1 MGRRF
6 CIITV
11 CCILSLPFASRV
23 SAEVRLIPSSETA
36 AELYADNYRVKLR
49 LTPDPAMTVWSLLKN
64 GQREQIGSFPLQG
77 FVRSSDDLTG
87 NNVSA
92 PEFIRASKETTND
105 GLLFTIL
112 YGFVGGDQHKVTL
125 RFDRSFFS
133 YELSVVKG
141 HTREIT
147 ELLYLAS
154 NENEGDIKYGKGS
167 FEEFHTWAPDLY
179 DVLIPN
185 VGLSRVSLPPR
196 LGRDDPGYIRGQQA
210 GSPLVGPYVVAVR
223 SGKAWWGVGTVG
235 IPNTYGG
242 LGLIIGRSSFAASYQ
257 TASQISAQANT
268 ITGPVLGFY
277 FGDDADEILTKY
289 RGSLSPLKG
298 STSSTSAPPSWWSR
312 PIYCS
317 WGDQVYAAR
326 IEEGR
331 LDESNGSR
339 YATEKDLDRWLEI
352 AAREKLPIGTVILDL
367 GWMSDYGDFE
377 PNPKHFSDLRAY
389 IDKLHAKGLHLL
401 LWIPMYEAT
410 GTLFNLD
417 KSNSEVAARHPE
429 WLVRTREGKLTD
441 IFDYTN
447 PDMRSYLRSRIH
459 YLLSSD
465 PGALNADGLKVDF
478 IDRLPDPAVSTFHDP
493 SWGIG
498 EAMQAKVLEFIYNSA
513 KEAKADALVDSSFMN
528 PLFHEWQDLIR
539 LNDDVSNAVD
549 TYWWRAWT
557 ASVNGVRLI
566 DGDDWWAM
574 ERYFV
579 PLTLAKSAWGIPN
592 IYALEHRG
600 NLGTETTSIASGG
613 YPVDISQDAYR
624 KVKAILDV
632 YEHAPADQT
641 QQPTVDPVLQKA
653 GRRYTDGPLKGFYA
667 AQTLNFGRVLV
678 TYRPDSA
685 MLTSVADG
693 DVSVPL
699 PEGFLA
705 DKVLAVDF
713 GGKKTPVVFSQQN
726 GCVRFAVKDSAK
738 GTHSYEIKFA
748 RHASRRQ
755 RAAAI
760 STYDY
765 NLS

>member
-6 CIITV
+6 PKSIV
-11 CCILSLPFASRV
+11 CCLLSLLFASGA
-23 SAEVRLIPSSETA
+23 SAGVRLIASSETG
-36 AELYADNYRVKLR
+36 AELSADNYGVKLR
-49 LTPDPAMTVWSLLKN
+49 LTPDPEMTVWSLLKN
-64 GQREQIGSFPLQG
+64 GQKEQIGSFPLQG
-77 FVRSSDDLTG
+77 FVRSSDDAPAS
-87 NNVSA
+87 NASA
-92 PEFIRASKETTND
+92 PEFVKASKETTND
-105 GLLFTIL
+105 GLLFTIW
-112 YGFVGGDQHKVTL
+112 YGSAGGDRHEVSL
-125 RFDRSFFS
+125 RFERSFFS
-133 YELSVVKG
+133 YRLSVVKG
-141 HTREIT
+141 HPREIT

-154 NENEGDIKYGKGS
+154 NENEGKIKYGKGS
-167 FEEFHTWAPDLY
+167 FEEFHTWTPDLY
-179 DVLIPN
+179 DLLIPD

-196 LGRDDPGYIRGQQA
+196 VARDDPGYIRGQHA
-210 GSPLVGPYVVAVR
+210 GSPLVGPYVVAIR

-242 LGLIIGRSSFAASYQ
+242 LGLVIGRSSLAASYQ
-257 TASQISAQANT
+257 TASQISAQAT
-268 ITGPVLGFY
+268 SVAGPVLGFY
-277 FGDDADEILTKY
+277 FGDDGDEILTKY
-289 RGSLSPLKG
+289 RASLTPLQG
-298 STSSTSAPPSWWSR
+298 LASSTSAPPSWWSL

-317 WGDQVYAAR
+317 WGDQAYAAR
-326 IEEGR
+326 MREGR
-331 LDESNGSR
+331 LDENNSSR
-339 YATEKDLDRWLEI
+339 YATEKDLDRWLAI

-417 KSNSEVAARHPE
+417 KSNSDVAAKHPE

-459 YLLSSD
+459 YLLSPD
-465 PGALNADGLKVDF
+465 PDGLNADGLKVDF
-478 IDRLPDPAVSTFHDP
+478 IDRLPDPAVSTFQDP

-498 EAMQAKVLEFIYNSA
+498 EAMQAKVIEFIYNSA

-528 PLFHEWQDLIR
+528 PLFHAWQDVIR
-539 LNDDVSNAVD
+539 LNDDVSNAVE

-592 IYALEHRG
+592 IYALEYRG
-600 NLGTETTSIASGG
+600 NLGTEATTGIASGG
-613 YPVDISQDAYR
+613 YPVDISEDAYR
-624 KVKAILDV
+624 KVRAILDV
-632 YEHAPADQT
+632 YEHAPADLT
-641 QQPTVDPVLQKA
+641 QEPTVDPVLQKA

-678 TYRPDSA
+678 TYRASTA
-685 MLTSVADG
+685 VLTSVADG

-699 PEGFLA
+699 PDGFVA
-705 DKVLAVDF
+705 NKVLAVDF
-713 GGKKTPVVFSQQN
+713 EGKKTPVVFTQQN
-726 GCVRFAVKDSAK
+726 GCVSFAVEDSAK
-738 GTHSYEIKFA
+738 GTHSYEIEYA
-748 RHASRRQ
+748 RHTGRE
-755 RAAAI
+755 
-760 STYDY
+760 ST
-765 NLS
+765 